1 VCPRHLKELTI
12 KFQQIKYLTKL
23 ILHNLK
29 ILESQTKNQV
39 VLDKRYS
46 KDKNP

>member
-12 KFQQIKYLTKL
+12 KFQQINYLTKL

-29 ILESQTKNQV
+29 IQESQIKNQV
-39 VLDKRYS
+39 VQDKRYS